1 MNKNII
7 DTIYE
12 KMPHMS
18 QTDKKISE
26 VVLRNPQK
34 TVDFTISELSKLAQV
49 SDASV
54 SRFCKN
60 LSLSG
65 FHQLKVELAKAS
77 QNEDNYY
84 KELDKDNV
92 GNSIK
97 SILDNK
103 IVEIKN
109 TIEGISKTELKEIM
123 NILKKSRIVQFAA
136 EGDTYI
142 VAQDAEYKFNQI
154 GRLAI
159 SSNMWENALAQTLN
173 MSSQDCVVAISNSG
187 ESSRLLKQIEEAKK
201 KEIKVIA
208 ITNHSES
215 PLALL
220 ADYHIKTTFRQR
232 VLQSEYYFS
241 RVAAMSVIELL
252 FLLLIVEDKQM
263 LESIKNHEEL
273 IAVTKI

>member
-159 SSNMWENALAQTLN
+159 SSNMWENALAQN
-173 MSSQDCVVAISNSG
+173 MRSQDCIVAISNSG

>member
-97 SILDNK
+97 SILDSK

-159 SSNMWENALAQTLN
+159 SSNMWENALAQN
-173 MSSQDCVVAISNSG
+173 MSSQDCIVAISNSG

>member
-26 VVLRNPQK
+26 VVLRNTQK

-159 SSNMWENALAQTLN
+159 SSNMWENALAQN
-173 MSSQDCVVAISNSG
+173 MSSQDCIVAISNSG

>member
-1 MNKNII
+1 
-7 DTIYE
+7 
-12 KMPHMS
+12 MS

-84 KELDKDNV
+84 KELDKDDV

-173 MSSQDCVVAISNSG
+173 MSSQDCIVAISNSG

-201 KEIKVIA
+201 KGIKVIA

>member
-1 MNKNII
+1 
-7 DTIYE
+7 
-12 KMPHMS
+12 
-18 QTDKKISE
+18 
-26 VVLRNPQK
+26 
-34 TVDFTISELSKLAQV
+34 V

-84 KELDKDNV
+84 KELDKDDV

-173 MSSQDCVVAISNSG
+173 MSSQDCIVAISNSG

-201 KEIKVIA
+201 KGIKVIA

-273 IAVTKI
+273 IVVTKI

>member
-1 MNKNII
+1 
-7 DTIYE
+7 
-12 KMPHMS
+12 MS

-65 FHQLKVELAKAS
+65 FHQLKVELAKSS

-84 KELDKDNV
+84 KELDKDDV

-109 TIEGISKTELKEIM
+109 TIELWLKMQSI
-123 NILKKSRIVQFAA
+123 NL
-136 EGDTYI
+136 
-142 VAQDAEYKFNQI
+142 
-154 GRLAI
+154 
-159 SSNMWENALAQTLN
+159 
-173 MSSQDCVVAISNSG
+173 
-187 ESSRLLKQIEEAKK
+187 
-201 KEIKVIA
+201 IK
-208 ITNHSES
+208 
-215 PLALL
+215 
-220 ADYHIKTTFRQR
+220 
-232 VLQSEYYFS
+232 
-241 RVAAMSVIELL
+241 
-252 FLLLIVEDKQM
+252 
-263 LESIKNHEEL
+263 
-273 IAVTKI
+273 

>member
-1 MNKNII
+1 M
-7 DTIYE
+7 
-12 KMPHMS
+12 
-18 QTDKKISE
+18 
-26 VVLRNPQK
+26 
-34 TVDFTISELSKLAQV
+34 
-49 SDASV
+49 
-54 SRFCKN
+54 
-60 LSLSG
+60 
-65 FHQLKVELAKAS
+65 
-77 QNEDNYY
+77 
-84 KELDKDNV
+84 
-92 GNSIK
+92 
-97 SILDNK
+97 
-103 IVEIKN
+103 
-109 TIEGISKTELKEIM
+109 
-123 NILKKSRIVQFAA
+123 
-136 EGDTYI
+136 
-142 VAQDAEYKFNQI
+142 
-154 GRLAI
+154 
-159 SSNMWENALAQTLN
+159 
-173 MSSQDCVVAISNSG
+173 AISNSG

>member
-1 MNKNII
+1 
-7 DTIYE
+7 
-12 KMPHMS
+12 
-18 QTDKKISE
+18 
-26 VVLRNPQK
+26 
-34 TVDFTISELSKLAQV
+34 
-49 SDASV
+49 
-54 SRFCKN
+54 
-60 LSLSG
+60 
-65 FHQLKVELAKAS
+65 
-77 QNEDNYY
+77 
-84 KELDKDNV
+84 
-92 GNSIK
+92 
-97 SILDNK
+97 
-103 IVEIKN
+103 
-109 TIEGISKTELKEIM
+109 M

-173 MSSQDCVVAISNSG
+173 MSSQDCIVAISNSG